1 MNWGIIGLGHMA
13 KNFANSIQELENS
26 KMTGVSSRSL
36 LKLIKFGYR
45 FKLNPKYLYKK
56 YEKLL
61 QSKHIDNIYIGTLN
75 HTHFDLIK
83 KCIDAKKNILCE
95 KPLTINLEQAL
106 EIKKKLNSS
115 NIFFLEGIAYRSHP
129 QIDFIVKLINKDE
142 IGKIIKIKSVFGFN
156 SGKPNIKG
164 RLFNKKLGGGS
175 ILDLGCYPVSMSNL
189 IANLNNN
196 NETLPKIKNI
206 KGKIFETGVDTE
218 AEANLEYENGI
229 ISEIKVSVLENLENV
244 TIITGTKGII
254 KILDPWLPKKEN
266 IIELN
271 KNGKIIKLS
280 TSSSLNLFA
289 NQIQL
294 FEKIVKNRKLQ
305 NDYHTMTVE
314 NSINCMNVMMQW
326 KDNLISDENC

>member
-106 EIKKKLNSS
+106 EIKTKLNSS

-142 IGKIIKIKSVFGFN
+142 IGKIIKIKSAFGFN

-244 TIITGTKGII
+244 TIITGTKGVI

>member
-95 KPLTINLEQAL
+95 KPLAVNLEQAL

-115 NIFFLEGIAYRSHP
+115 DIFFLEGIAYRSHP

-142 IGKIIKIKSVFGFN
+142 IGRVIKIKSIFGFN

-164 RLFNKKLGGGS
+164 RLFNKELGGGS

-189 IANLNNN
+189 IANLNKNS
-196 NETLPKIKNI
+196 ETLPKIMNI
-206 KGKIFETGVDTE
+206 KGKIFKTGVDTE

-229 ISEIKVSVLENLENV
+229 SSEIKVSILENLENV
-244 TIITGTKGII
+244 TIITGTKGVI

-266 IIELN
+266 IIEIY
-271 KNGKIIKLS
+271 KNGKIIKLN
-280 TSSSLNLFA
+280 TSCDHNLFA

-294 FEKIVKNRKLQ
+294 FEKIVKNRKLE
-305 NDYHTMTVE
+305 NDFNTMSVE

-326 KDNLISDENC
+326 KDYLINNENY